1 MDNMNRYIEEASDLN
16 VEGVE
21 FYVKENDETNSLYTD
36 SAYENVVDLKTLK
49 HAFEMNDV
57 VIIDNKISCRATNL
71 EVKEGYVVITY
82 LFPSVNDNVVSVTA
96 KQVRSFDKTL
106 VTDVSIASDTDLL
119 GKIISDLQSD
129 IEIGEN
135 EITGTLKHVTDYT
148 GFSGESELQSGNFLA
163 LHITTNDGAPISVE
177 LIGGMYGPVT
187 LDEDGIIILK
197 IANKEQRVKVTS
209 GSMTKE
215 YSLVNINL
223 LFE

>member
-1 MDNMNRYIEEASDLN
+1 MSEYIETATDVN

-21 FYVKENDETNSLYTD
+21 FYVKDTPDGYVYEDAEFTD
-36 SAYENVVDLKTLK
+36 RVRTEKLK
-49 HAFEMNDV
+49 HTFEMNDV
-57 VIIDNKISCRATNL
+57 VIIDNKISCRAINL

-119 GKIISDLQSD
+119 GKVISDLQSD
-129 IEIGEN
+129 IVIGEN
-135 EITGTLKHVTDYT
+135 EITGTLKYVTGYT
-148 GFSGESELQSGNFLA
+148 GFSGEPELQSGNFLA
-163 LHITTNDGAPISVE
+163 LHITTNDSAPISVE
-177 LIGGMYGPVT
+177 LIGGKYGPVT
-187 LDEDGIIILK
+187 LDDDGLIILR
-197 IANKEQRVKVTS
+197 IANKGQRVKITS

-215 YSLVNINL
+215 YSLANINL

>member
-1 MDNMNRYIEEASDLN
+1 MSEYIETATDLN

-21 FYVKENDETNSLYTD
+21 FYVKDTPDGYVYEDAEFTD
-36 SAYENVVDLKTLK
+36 RVRTEKLK
-49 HAFEMNDV
+49 HTFEMNDV
-57 VIIDNKISCRATNL
+57 VIIDNEISCRATNL

-119 GKIISDLQSD
+119 GKVISDLQSD
-129 IEIGEN
+129 IVIGEN
-135 EITGTLKHVTDYT
+135 EITGTLKYVTGYT
-148 GFSGESELQSGNFLA
+148 GFSGEPELQSGNFLA

-177 LIGGMYGPVT
+177 LIGGMYGPAT
-187 LDEDGIIILK
+187 LDEDGLIILR
-197 IANKEQRVKVTS
+197 IANKEQRVKITS

-215 YSLVNINL
+215 YSLANINL

>member
-1 MDNMNRYIEEASDLN
+1 MSEYIETATDVN

-21 FYVKENDETNSLYTD
+21 FYVKDTPDGYI
-36 SAYENVVDLKTLK
+36 YENVEFTDRVRTEKLK
-49 HAFEMNDV
+49 HTFEMNDV
-57 VIIDNKISCRATNL
+57 VIIDNEISCRATNL
-71 EVKEGYVVITY
+71 EVKEGYVVVTY

-119 GKIISDLQSD
+119 GKVISDLQSD
-129 IEIGEN
+129 ITIGEN
-135 EITGTLKHVTDYT
+135 EITGTLNHVTGYT
-148 GFSGESELQSGNFLA
+148 GFSGEPELQSGNFLA

-177 LIGGMYGPVT
+177 LIGGKYGPVT
-187 LDEDGIIILK
+187 LDEDGIIIFR
-197 IANKEQRVKVTS
+197 IANKGQRVKITS
-209 GSMTKE
+209 GNMTKE

>member
-1 MDNMNRYIEEASDLN
+1 MSEYIETATDVN

-21 FYVKENDETNSLYTD
+21 FYVKDTPDGYVYEDAEFTD
-36 SAYENVVDLKTLK
+36 RVRTEKLK

-57 VIIDNKISCRATNL
+57 VIIDNKIACRATNL

-82 LFPSVNDNVVSVTA
+82 LFPSINNNVVSVTA

-106 VTDVSIASDTDLL
+106 VTDVLIASDTDLL
-119 GKIISDLQSD
+119 GKVISDLQSD
-129 IEIGEN
+129 IVIGEN
-135 EITGTLKHVTDYT
+135 EIRGTLKYVTGYT
-148 GFSGESELQSGNFLA
+148 GFSGEPELQSGNFLA

-177 LIGGMYGPVT
+177 LIGGKYGPVT
-187 LDEDGIIILK
+187 LDEDGLIILR
-197 IANKEQRVKVTS
+197 IANKEQRVKITS

-215 YSLVNINL
+215 YSLANINL

>member
-1 MDNMNRYIEEASDLN
+1 MSEYIETATDLN

-21 FYVKENDETNSLYTD
+21 FYVKDTPDGYVYEDAEFTD
-36 SAYENVVDLKTLK
+36 RVRTEKLK
-49 HAFEMNDV
+49 HTFEMNDV
-57 VIIDNKISCRATNL
+57 VIIDNKIACRATNL

-82 LFPSVNDNVVSVTA
+82 LFPSVNNNVVSVTA

-119 GKIISDLQSD
+119 GKVVSDLQSD

-148 GFSGESELQSGNFLA
+148 GFSGEPELQSGNFLV

-177 LIGGMYGPVT
+177 LIGGKYGPAT
-187 LDEDGIIILK
+187 LDEDGIIILR
-197 IANKEQRVKVTS
+197 IANKGQRVKITS

>member
-1 MDNMNRYIEEASDLN
+1 MSEYIETATDLN

-21 FYVKENDETNSLYTD
+21 FYVKDTPDGYVYEDAEFTD
-36 SAYENVVDLKTLK
+36 RVRTEKLK
-49 HAFEMNDV
+49 HTFEMNDV
-57 VIIDNKISCRATNL
+57 IIIDNEISCRATNL

-119 GKIISDLQSD
+119 GKVVSDLQSD
-129 IEIGEN
+129 IAIGEN
-135 EITGTLKHVTDYT
+135 EITGTLKYVTGYT
-148 GFSGESELQSGNFLA
+148 GFSGEPELQSGNFLA

-177 LIGGMYGPVT
+177 LIGGKYGPVT
-187 LDEDGIIILK
+187 LDEDGILITR
-197 IANKEQRVKVTS
+197 IANKGQRVKITS

-215 YSLVNINL
+215 YSLANINL

>member
-1 MDNMNRYIEEASDLN
+1 MSEYIETATDVN

-21 FYVKENDETNSLYTD
+21 FYVKDTPDGYVYEDAEFTD
-36 SAYENVVDLKTLK
+36 RVRTEKLK
-49 HAFEMNDV
+49 HTFEMNDV
-57 VIIDNKISCRATNL
+57 VIIDNKIACRATNL

-119 GKIISDLQSD
+119 GKVISDLQSD
-129 IEIGEN
+129 IVIGEN
-135 EITGTLKHVTDYT
+135 EITGTLKYVTGYT
-148 GFSGESELQSGNFLA
+148 GFSGEPELQSGNFLA

-177 LIGGMYGPVT
+177 LIGGMYGPAT
-187 LDEDGIIILK
+187 LDEDGLIILR
-197 IANKEQRVKVTS
+197 IANKEQRVKITS

-215 YSLVNINL
+215 YSLANINL

>member
-1 MDNMNRYIEEASDLN
+1 MEENKYIETATDLN

-21 FYVKENDETNSLYTD
+21 FYVKDTPDGYVYEDSEFTD
-36 SAYENVVDLKTLK
+36 RVRTEKLK
-49 HAFEMNDV
+49 HTFEMNDV

-71 EVKEGYVVITY
+71 EVKEGYVIVTY

-119 GKIISDLQSD
+119 GKVISDLQSD

-135 EITGTLKHVTDYT
+135 EITGTLKYVTDYT
-148 GFSGESELQSGNFLA
+148 GFSGEPELQSGNFLA

-187 LDEDGIIILK
+187 LDEDGIIILR
-197 IANKEQRVKVTS
+197 IANKGQRVKITS

-215 YSLVNINL
+215 YSLANINL